1 MAAAA
6 LSSTLG
12 GASYA
17 LLEEAGVA
25 EYVAE
30 TLTGVLEE
38 GGGMEEIQEAVLPFL
53 LDAGAVPG
61 EEEGEAVCAALL
73 QALSVGGAKAEPEL
87 KKLDAAVSM
96 GKLVKAD
103 EAEAIAE
110 HADALKAQVN
120 INSDLGRAPVNSL
133 IEEDESEEAM
143 KRRFKQ
149 EKRGAKRLK
158 RELRREKQ
166 VGMQREEFMQQQP
179 VGSALLGAPQPPPLP
194 SRAKLCW
201 LRVALRPTLAGATGP
216 WPQLR
221 ILSCCTPGESSH
233 ASRWCCTGR
242 ATAAPGRATS
252 SSKARR
258 WRSAA
263 SSCSR
268 TPTSRSSSAASMGWW
283 DTRPYPPH
291 SHPRPQP
298 RPKPDPRT
306 RPRLPSP
313 SPFASAS
320 PSPSP
325 RPHPHFHRCQVGRNG
340 IGKTT
345 FLKFLAA
352 ARFDGVPP
360 NLQILHIEQE
370 VAGGA
375 ASVLDMVLA
384 TDVERSAL
392 LAEES
397 ELLREQEEDE
407 AEVAAIGGG
416 KDADDV
422 QDEQERQ
429 ARLLEIAERLEDID
443 ARSAP
448 IRALADT
455 PTHAPPYHR
464 RRTIAL
470 HHLAPR
476 CALLQPPRRS
486 APARAGAIL
495 FGLGFDAEMQK
506 QPTSSFSGGW
516 RMRVSLAR
524 QHIGSAALLM
534 TAAHCPGLL
543 GLTLQARGCAM
554 HSARALEPLRA
565 MRPRRCRGF
574 RHPGARAL
582 HRARRAAARRA
593 DQPPR
598 PARGAVARGV
608 PAGLGQV
615 ARGRLAR
622 ALLFKLG
629 LHGHAPLLRRHDHAV
644 QGRLRHLRD
653 HALRPAQA
661 AGPRLGA
668 RRGAARPHAGTPPRL
683 RCATRAAHATCASV
697 QACPRAVQAFV
708 DKNRG
713 NASKASMAQSR
724 LKAMSRLEVVAAIM
738 DDPSLHFG
746 FPEPEPLPTPIL
758 QAWACANMHAYTRAD
773 ARRAAGRH
781 VTTYCTTALTCLPC
795 AAVGRRRVQLPWQAG
810 ALPARGAG
818 TRHGEPRRTGAART
832 GPQPPWM
839 PARPLTPP

>member
-1 MAAAA
+1 MMAAAA

-73 QALSVGGAKAEPEL
+73 QALSVGGAKAAAPEL

-110 HADALKAQVN
+110 HAEALKAQVN

-194 SRAKLCW
+194 SWAKLCW
-201 LRVALRPTLAGATGP
+201 LRAALRPTLAGAAEP

-221 ILSCCTPGESSH
+221 ILSCCAPGESSH

-242 ATAAPGRATS
+242 ATAVPGRATS
-252 SSKARR
+252 CSKVRR

-283 DTRPYPPH
+283 DARPYPPH
-291 SHPRPQP
+291 PHPRPQP
-298 RPKPDPRT
+298 HPKPNPHT
-306 RPRLPSP
+306 RPRLHPRPPST
-313 SPFASAS
+313 SAS

-325 RPHPHFHRCQVGRNG
+325 RPHPHPRRSQVGRNG

-375 ASVLDMVLA
+375 ASVLEMVLA

-397 ELLREQEEDE
+397 ELLCEQEEEE
-407 AEVAAIGGG
+407 AEAAAIGGG

-455 PTHAPPYHR
+455 PTPAPPYHR
-464 RRTIAL
+464 LTIALPSPYHRLTIAL
-470 HHLAPR
+470 H
-476 CALLQPPRRS
+476 PPRRS

-524 QHIGSAALLM
+524 QHVGSASLLV

-554 HSARALEPLRA
+554 H
-565 MRPRRCRGF
+565 
-574 RHPGARAL
+574 
-582 HRARRAAARRA
+582 
-593 DQPPR
+593 
-598 PARGAVARGV
+598 
-608 PAGLGQV
+608 
-615 ARGRLAR
+615 LAR
-622 ALLFKLG
+622 A
-629 LHGHAPLLRRHDHAV
+629 AE
-644 QGRLRHLRD
+644 
-653 HALRPAQA
+653 
-661 AGPRLGA
+661 
-668 RRGAARPHAGTPPRL
+668 PPRAMKSPTWPMSSL
-683 RCATRAAHATCASV
+683 PTSRRARSSSSPTCCCSTSRPTTSTCTRCCGSRSTCRAGASRSWSSRTRA
-697 QACPRAVQAFV
+697 PF
-708 DKNRG
+708 
-713 NASKASMAQSR
+713 
-724 LKAMSRLEVVAAIM
+724 
-738 DDPSLHFG
+738 
-746 FPEPEPLPTPIL
+746 
-758 QAWACANMHAYTRAD
+758 
-773 ARRAAGRH
+773 
-781 VTTYCTTALTCLPC
+781 
-795 AAVGRRRVQLPWQAG
+795 
-810 ALPARGAG
+810 
-818 TRHGEPRRTGAART
+818 
-832 GPQPPWM
+832 
-839 PARPLTPP
+839 

>member
-73 QALSVGGAKAEPEL
+73 QALSVGGAKAAAPEL

-110 HADALKAQVN
+110 HAEALKAQVN

-194 SRAKLCW
+194 SWAKLCW
-201 LRVALRPTLAGATGP
+201 LRAALRPTLAGAAEP

-221 ILSCCTPGESSH
+221 ILSCCAPGESSH

-242 ATAAPGRATS
+242 ATAVPGRATS
-252 SSKARR
+252 CSKVRR

-283 DTRPYPPH
+283 DARPYPPH
-291 SHPRPQP
+291 PHPRPQP
-298 RPKPDPRT
+298 HPKPNPHT
-306 RPRLPSP
+306 RPRLHPRPPST
-313 SPFASAS
+313 SAS

-325 RPHPHFHRCQVGRNG
+325 RPHPHPRRSQVGRNG

-375 ASVLDMVLA
+375 ASVLEMVLA

-397 ELLREQEEDE
+397 ELLCEQEEEE
-407 AEVAAIGGG
+407 AEAAAIGGG

-455 PTHAPPYHR
+455 PTPAPPYHR
-464 RRTIAL
+464 LTIAL
-470 HHLAPR
+470 PSPCTPLAGRHPR
-476 CALLQPPRRS
+476 
-486 APARAGAIL
+486 APAR
-495 FGLGFDAEMQK
+495 
-506 QPTSSFSGGW
+506 SSSAL
-516 RMRVSLAR
+516 VSTPR
-524 QHIGSAALLM
+524 CKS
-534 TAAHCPGLL
+534 
-543 GLTLQARGCAM
+543 
-554 HSARALEPLRA
+554 S
-565 MRPRRCRGF
+565 RPR
-574 RHPGARAL
+574 
-582 HRARRAAARRA
+582 
-593 DQPPR
+593 
-598 PARGAVARGV
+598 
-608 PAGLGQV
+608 
-615 ARGRLAR
+615 
-622 ALLFKLG
+622 
-629 LHGHAPLLRRHDHAV
+629 
-644 QGRLRHLRD
+644 
-653 HALRPAQA
+653 
-661 AGPRLGA
+661 
-668 RRGAARPHAGTPPRL
+668 
-683 RCATRAAHATCASV
+683 
-697 QACPRAVQAFV
+697 
-708 DKNRG
+708 
-713 NASKASMAQSR
+713 
-724 LKAMSRLEVVAAIM
+724 
-738 DDPSLHFG
+738 PS
-746 FPEPEPLPTPIL
+746 
-758 QAWACANMHAYTRAD
+758 
-773 ARRAAGRH
+773 RAAGVCASPSRASMSE
-781 VTTYCTTALTCLPC
+781 VLPC
-795 AAVGRRRVQLPWQAG
+795 W
-810 ALPARGAG
+810 
-818 TRHGEPRRTGAART
+818 
-832 GPQPPWM
+832 
-839 PARPLTPP
+839 